1 MSQFRKTEI
10 ASQLNEWLFSG
21 RYNPPKDFRGNEKA
35 EKAEAEAL
43 LGVLLKFAPPK
54 EPAAFVSRVL
64 DQLEYQLKFR
74 LWPNK
79 QEIGAVCANITKD
92 QPKGEQAS
100 LQRDMRDIA
109 INSRRMARG
118 EAVGEG
124 YLWGRMAVEMIAER
138 LVDEK
143 TMTAY
148 RSAAFF
154 ARRDTYGEQ
163 AALKWEAEAKER
175 HAAAKRIWG
184 ERGQEK
190 THRDVSVP
198 DKRLPNDIAPIYE
211 PVVEETPKAEHWTQT
226 ADPED
231 PRWQALKQSRRASGI
246 TKE

>member
-43 LGVLLKFAPPK
+43 LGVLLKFAPSK
-54 EPAAFVSRVL
+54 EPAGFVSRVL

-92 QPKGEQAS
+92 QPKAEGGGEDM
-100 LQRDMRDIA
+100 RDMRDIA
-109 INSRRMARG
+109 IASRRMARG
-118 EAVGEG
+118 EPVGES
-124 YLWGRMAVEMIAER
+124 YLWGRLAVEMIAER
-138 LVDEK
+138 MVDEK

-148 RSAAFF
+148 RSGAFL
-154 ARRDTYGEQ
+154 ARRGFYGEES
-163 AALKWEAEAKER
+163 ALAWEREAKER

-184 ERGQEK
+184 ERNTER
-190 THRDVSVP
+190 TPRDVVIP
-198 DKRLPNDIAPIYE
+198 DKRATSEGE
-211 PVVEETPKAEHWTQT
+211 P
-226 ADPED
+226 
-231 PRWQALKQSRRASGI
+231 
-246 TKE
+246 